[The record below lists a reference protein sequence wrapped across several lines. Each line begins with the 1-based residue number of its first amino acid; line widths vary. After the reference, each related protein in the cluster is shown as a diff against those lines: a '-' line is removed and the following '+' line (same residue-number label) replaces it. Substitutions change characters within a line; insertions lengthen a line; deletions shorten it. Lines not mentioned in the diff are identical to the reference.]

1 MKSDSFVNEL
11 SNSNVEMDGMFMNM
25 DTLPTYPNADPNNHA
40 MNESQSINSLEYD
53 TLMTI
58 SNSPFENKLE
68 GIIGFPD
75 ELQSPKPKIQNQN
88 QFASPKKCAPI
99 STSSLTSSDTI
110 PATTTESID
119 DSLYIAIPFPASLD
133 KTATEL
139 RAANER
145 MMQVDTHTQQLSNG
159 DSLNFDMVDDIGYA
173 QEASAPRTTMYHQP
187 DTQRM
192 REVAYH
198 MNSDGINAMSQIN
211 FQQQQQQQQYLRMMQ
226 QQRHLAAIQQQNA
239 LLQAQQAQSA
249 YRQSLMIR
257 NEAHTSH
264 SHNGHQNFVTM
275 EETTTMGTPNSQSQG
290 KATMK
295 IKHQQWHSPA
305 DHILRKEMVHHI
317 IRLLQAQKK
326 NSSAGW
332 MQKLPAMAKRLEEEC
347 YGTAVDREEYAN
359 TNTLHSRLRSI
370 VRAAQKG
377 PRPSQTE
384 PPKSAIPMAVSNREG
399 QNQSGSTQDLSPI
412 PFPGETQ
419 SAPSAAPTA
428 NMPQVNYQ
436 EMMMNQHYQHQ
447 LLQMPA
453 ELQDQ
458 RHALNG
464 MPQQQKTPRIAQ
476 SSSKPT
482 PEHYYTQTQQDSFKH
497 TNSGSMTVSANQ
509 GKSALII
516 RQFRAKA
523 HQVTSSLAEART
535 REYHRKLQSITA
547 TEISQN
553 AESRNVLRRQQER
566 LLILRHA
573 MWCKSTKPECE
584 VLAVCREMKRLW
596 DHMSQCQDTHYCK
609 VSHCLSSRY
618 VLSHFQQCVNA
629 KCLVCQ
635 VVHFPVEVKEENGT
649 LMLDADRIMQQIVSI
664 TQNRR
669 AHAMAS
675 LQTSNGPSVPVPGP
689 PNSHDGFNKSNTAGM
704 ESLQSAKWAIA
715 SDTATFDSTTH
726 AVSQSRP
733 SPAASTDRDSNCMQ
747 PSQKAS
753 VPAEDPSIFQ
763 NVPEEE
769 RRQLAAI
776 HEKIQLWSLNQL
788 LSHCQRVEGWGSQ
801 IRAQMNSIVN
811 ECRHMIHIASNCTD
825 ANIKAQYNAQV
836 ATKKGMLKTLDTKYK
851 RCSLQHR
858 LVKTVISSKQ
868 NGFSAGSN
876 GMISSA
882 PMEGHTGQMAST
894 EPSHERP
901 ASWLQ
906 ANGPVP
912 IPMDD
917 MTHTDPFQ
925 PNQQEVINS
934 SVLPVVSPDITD
946 FHSDKPLEMPI
957 ELQDTRQ
964 PAESKTP
971 KFSSCKLV
979 GEHSDAKM
987 QSTAE
992 AVLHS
997 STQSIEIKQK
1007 QISGDLVKCEKEEN
1021 DEKLEIKTERNSR
1034 DKKCLNSM
1042 STPTGKDSSRRP
1054 LPTTNSTAS
1063 IPNATDVSTSMLNE
1077 LSNENLRKH
1086 IESLVMNYNAT
1097 LPMPQLKKR
1106 LEVLLKGMMDHKFG
1120 WVFSSPVDTVALE
1133 IPDYFRTIRRP
1144 MDLGTM
1150 KKKLDLGFYK
1160 HIQHFARDVRLIFDN
1175 AKMYNSEG
1183 SDVHN
1188 LAKDM
1193 LNDFNAEFRKLETE
1207 INEQE
1212 RLQRLK
1218 EAACRLCGVER
1229 MLFEP
1234 SVLYCNGECN
1244 ARIRRNCYYYAS
1256 LDNKYHCCHPCYS
1269 NLGDAVK
1276 STEGQTYNKTSLC
1289 RKKNDEVHEE
1299 PWVQCDTCNRW
1310 VHQVCALFNGK
1321 IDAERKPATIKTEDS
1336 VAGAIDEERTSD
1348 RKSVTEKNDMKQKL
1362 EGARKPDKDGKNGGP
1377 SISASVSNVPAGE
1390 FLCPECLLEHRLKDP
1405 GKYRV
1410 TRHAFSAK
1418 DLMRTKLSD
1427 YLERWIAKVL
1437 KEEREDEAIW
1447 TNQDASRVLTAEK
1460 LTIRQVSNIDKQLMV
1475 RDKMFFR
1482 YKESHN
1488 YSSDF
1493 RFKSKCIC
1501 MFQEIH
1507 GVSVLLFGMYVHEF
1521 DEQEAPANAR
1531 RVYISYLDSVSYF
1544 EPSHLRTKVYHELL
1558 IAYLD
1563 FVKKRGFY
1571 AAHLWACPPLK
1582 GDDYILYCH
1591 PETQKTPKSERL
1603 RQWYVDMLVKAQE
1616 KGIVWHITNMYDD
1629 YWRNSNPACK
1639 LPYFEGDYWVGLAE
1653 DLIEKI
1659 ESEQSK
1665 KATSKKTAS
1674 AKRKTSKK
1682 STMKMKAKKQKRR
1695 KSGSSLT
1702 SASPK
1707 HCQWNEKGND
1717 SENEEGE
1724 QNVPPP
1730 TKETLVPPHSESIA
1744 SGSHVGYKE
1753 PEANGKRK
1761 KRISLEVVDRTVT
1774 DPLMVRLGEVIYP
1787 MKDDFLVV
1795 KLQPFCFV
1803 CNGTAVKGTLWVNPN
1818 VQTENGLNAKVVQ
1831 FTLCDTCY
1839 ENAKKDPTP
1848 KERVILETLVPQS
1861 IVLPS
1866 KCTDLDEINDN
1877 EFFDTRQAFLSLCQG
1892 NHYQFD
1898 ELRRAKHSSMMA
1910 LYHLG
1915 NPNPNAYVYECNK
1928 CAQDIVS
1935 GNRWHCK
1942 TCPDFD
1948 VCDLCHT
1955 KEKHRH
1961 PLQLIVVAPNL
1972 PSSKAVAG
1980 QSLTTGD
1987 FKTSQQQRRSR
1998 EAHAKTVRLHLQLLV
2013 HSSSCIGGC
2022 ASTNCEKM
2030 KELMRH
2036 GAQCKQRAYGGCT
2049 ICRRVWAL
2057 LQLHS
2062 RQCRQNNCK
2071 VPRCADLREHF
2082 RKLQLQQQLMD
2093 DRRRAAV
2100 THQYRQMQMNATH
2113 TERKKGES

>member
-1 MKSDSFVNEL
+1 MKSNSFVDEL
-11 SNSNVEMDGMFMNM
+11 SKSNVEMDGMFMNM
-25 DTLPTYPNADPNNHA
+25 DTAPTFRNADPNNHA
-40 MNESQSINSLEYD
+40 KNESQPLNGLEYD
-53 TLMTI
+53 TMMTM
-58 SNSPFENKLE
+58 STTNFENKLE

-75 ELQSPKPKIQNQN
+75 ELQSPKPKNHTQI
-88 QFASPKKCAPI
+88 QFASPKKTVPS
-99 STSSLTSSDTI
+99 STSSLANSDTTA
-110 PATTTESID
+110 PTTTDSSD

-133 KTATEL
+133 NTATEFG
-139 RAANER
+139 ASNER
-145 MMQVDTHTQQLSNG
+145 MMEMNNHSHQSSG
-159 DSLNFDMVDDIGYA
+159 GGSFNFDMVNDGAYT
-173 QEASAPRTTMYHQP
+173 QEASAPTTAMYHQP

-192 REVAYH
+192 REAAYH
-198 MNSDGINAMSQIN
+198 MNTGGINAMNQIN
-211 FQQQQQQQQYLRMMQ
+211 FQQQQQQQYLRMMQ

-249 YRQSLMIR
+249 YRQSLMMR
-257 NEAHTSH
+257 NEAHNAL
-264 SHNGHQNFVTM
+264 SHNGHQNFATM
-275 EETTTMGTPNSQSQG
+275 EGTPMGTPNSQAQG
-290 KATMK
+290 KAPMK
-295 IKHQQWHSPA
+295 VKHQPWHSPA

-326 NSSAGW
+326 NSSVGW

-359 TNTLHSRLRSI
+359 TNTLHSRLRAI

-377 PRPSQTE
+377 PRQTQADAAKASVPVTAPS
-384 PPKSAIPMAVSNREG
+384 RET
-399 QNQSGSTQDLSPI
+399 QVQSRSTQDLSPI
-412 PFPGETQ
+412 PFPGEAQ
-419 SAPSAAPTA
+419 STPSPVPTA
-428 NMPQVNYQ
+428 SMPQMNYQ
-436 EMMMNQHYQHQ
+436 EMVMNHRYQNQ

-453 ELQDQ
+453 EMQDQ
-458 RHALNG
+458 RDSLNG
-464 MPQQQKTPRIAQ
+464 LPQQQHTPQAAQ
-476 SSSKPT
+476 TAVKSL
-482 PEHYYTQTQQDSFKH
+482 PENHYTQTQQDSFKQM
-497 TNSGSMTVSANQ
+497 NSGNLTIPASH

-523 HQVTSSLAEART
+523 HQVTSLLAETRT
-535 REYHRKLQSITA
+535 REYHRKLQSITTA
-547 TEISQN
+547 EISQN
-553 AESRNVLRRQQER
+553 AESKNVLRRQQER

-596 DHMSQCQDTHYCK
+596 EHMSGCQDTHYCK

-635 VVHFPVEVKEENGT
+635 VVQFPVEVKEEDGR
-649 LMLDADRIMQQIVSI
+649 LMLDADRIMQQIGSI
-664 TQNRR
+664 TRNRQ
-669 AHAMAS
+669 AHVMAS
-675 LQTSNGPSVPVPGP
+675 MQSSNSPFVPVPGRP
-689 PNSHDGFNKSNTAGM
+689 HSHEGLSNSKSVP
-704 ESLQSAKWAIA
+704 SDSRQPSSWAPTA
-715 SDTATFDSTTH
+715 SDSVTHTA
-726 AVSQSRP
+726 AQGRP
-733 SPAASTDRDSNCMQ
+733 SPATPTDIDSNCMQ
-747 PSQKAS
+747 PPHNTSMPMDDQS
-753 VPAEDPSIFQ
+753 FFH
-763 NVPEEE
+763 NVSEEE
-769 RRQLAAI
+769 RRQLTAI
-776 HEKIQLWSLNQL
+776 HEKIQIWSLDQL
-788 LSHCQRVEGWGSQ
+788 LAHCQRVEGWGGQ
-801 IRAQMNSIVN
+801 IRAQMNMIVN
-811 ECRHMIHIASNCTD
+811 ECRHMIHIASNSMD
-825 ANIKAQYNAQV
+825 ANMKAQYNAQI
-836 ATKKGMLKTLDTKYK
+836 ATKKGTLKTLDTKYK

-858 LVKTVISSKQ
+858 LVKNVIFSKQ
-868 NGFSAGSN
+868 NGFSANSN
-876 GMISSA
+876 GMISSV
-882 PMEGHTGQMAST
+882 PVDCNTGQLVQP
-894 EPSHERP
+894 EPTQEFP
-901 ASWLQ
+901 APWLQ
-906 ANGPVP
+906 GNGPVP
-912 IPMDD
+912 IPFDN
-917 MTHTDPFQ
+917 MTHTEQ
-925 PNQQEVINS
+925 PQVYQQEMMDS
-934 SVLPVVSPDITD
+934 SVFPVVSPDITD
-946 FHSDKPLEMPI
+946 SHNDKPLEMPL
-957 ELQDTRQ
+957 ELQDTRKG
-964 PAESKTP
+964 ETS
-971 KFSSCKLV
+971 KFSSSKLMGKHFNSKEVSGTNDVLSQCK
-979 GEHSDAKM
+979 
-987 QSTAE
+987 
-992 AVLHS
+992 
-997 STQSIEIKQK
+997 QSIKVKQEPTNQNFVSCKEKDDDVKVEIKSECDSGNEK
-1007 QISGDLVKCEKEEN
+1007 CSNSIS
-1021 DEKLEIKTERNSR
+1021 TS
-1034 DKKCLNSM
+1034 KKKDPSPRSLPSSNTA
-1042 STPTGKDSSRRP
+1042 TPISNT
-1054 LPTTNSTAS
+1054 
-1063 IPNATDVSTSMLNE
+1063 TDVSTSMLNE

-1086 IESLVMNYNAT
+1086 IESLVKYYNST

-1106 LEVLLKGMMDHKFG
+1106 LEVLLKGMMEHKFG

-1144 MDLGTM
+1144 MDLGTI

-1160 HIQHFARDVRLIFDN
+1160 HIQHFASDVRLTFNN
-1175 AKMYNSEG
+1175 AKLYNSEG

-1193 LNDFNAEFRKLETE
+1193 LNDFNVEFRKLEID

-1256 LDNKYHCCHPCYS
+1256 VDNKYHCCHPCYG

-1276 STEGQTYNKTSLC
+1276 STEGQTYNKSSLC

-1299 PWVQCDTCNRW
+1299 PWVQCDKCNRW

-1321 IDAERKPATIKTEDS
+1321 IDAEKKPATVKTEDS
-1336 VAGAIDEERTSD
+1336 KAGA
-1348 RKSVTEKNDMKQKL
+1348 TEDNSPSNGVSAKEMNVKVKP
-1362 EGARKPDKDGKNGGP
+1362 EGARKPARDKKSGGP
-1377 SISASVSNVPAGE
+1377 SSASISNVPGGE
-1390 FLCPECLLEHRLKDP
+1390 FLCPECLLEHRLKEP

-1437 KEEREDEAIW
+1437 QEEREDEAVW
-1447 TNQDASRVLTAEK
+1447 TNQDASRVFTAEN

-1629 YWRNSNPACK
+1629 YWRNNNPACK

-1674 AKRKTSKK
+1674 SKRKTSKK
-1682 STMKMKAKKQKRR
+1682 LTMKTKAKKQKRR

-1707 HCQWNEKGND
+1707 QSQWNGHGGD
-1717 SENEEGE
+1717 SEDEDVDLDSQPN
-1724 QNVPPP
+1724 
-1730 TKETLVPPHSESIA
+1730 TKETLVAQSSESIE
-1744 SGSHVGYKE
+1744 SSPHIGYKE
-1753 PEANGKRK
+1753 PETNGKRK
-1761 KRISLEVVDRTVT
+1761 KRISLEVFDRTVT

-1803 CNGTAVKGTLWVNPN
+1803 CNVTAVKGTLWVDSG
-1818 VQTENGLNAKVVQ
+1818 VKTEHGLYAKIVQ

-1839 ENAKKDPTP
+1839 QNAKKDSTP

-1861 IVLPS
+1861 IALPS

-1928 CAQDIVS
+1928 CAQDIIS

-1948 VCDLCHT
+1948 VCDYCHT

-2062 RQCRQNNCK
+2062 RQCRQNDCK

-2100 THQYRQMQMNATH
+2100 THQYRQMQMNANH
-2113 TERKKGES
+2113 AERKNERRELSLVKAL